1 MSVEDIT
8 IYKDLGIGVVALIS
22 IYSIAKLTGERAFK
36 EVDNA
41 NKCMIDTQNRLATLM
56 ETAYKDNTR
65 SIAEFVSAFKDF
77 SRIKDDI
84 LSSVSNN
91 FNGVIKSASP
101 DLTNRITNKSIDYIS
116 PIKPSSGMKI
126 DENGQISAISSSKVT
141 YTKNKYIVQRGD
153 SLATIAQQVYGDRE
167 AWVRI
172 AKANNLASPDN
183 IEIGMELVIPR

>member
-1 MSVEDIT
+1 MENTSEQTGNEQNV
-8 IYKDLGIGVVALIS
+8 YKEKLRILIS
-22 IYSIAKLTGERAFK
+22 
-36 EVDNA
+36 
-41 NKCMIDTQNRLATLM
+41 QNRSFFITGIITLIFIIYIFLLQIGGQVI
-56 ETAYKDNTR
+56 TQ
-65 SIAEFVSAFKDF
+65 
-77 SRIKDDI
+77 IKDDI

-153 SLATIAQQVYGDRE
+153 SLATIAQQVYGDRD

>member
-1 MSVEDIT
+1 MENTSEQMGNEQNV
-8 IYKDLGIGVVALIS
+8 YKEKLRTLIS
-22 IYSIAKLTGERAFK
+22 
-36 EVDNA
+36 
-41 NKCMIDTQNRLATLM
+41 QNRSFFITGVITLIFIIYIFLLQIGGQVI
-56 ETAYKDNTR
+56 TQ
-65 SIAEFVSAFKDF
+65 
-77 SRIKDDI
+77 IKYDI

-91 FNGVIKSASP
+91 FNGVIKPASP
-101 DLTNRITNKSIDYIS
+101 DLANRITNKSIDYIS
-116 PIKPSSGMKI
+116 PIKSSLGAQI

-153 SLATIAQQVYGDRE
+153 SLATIAQQVYGDRD